1 MLSHIVISVLLCTA
15 SCEPAEIRVWDGDSI
30 RLGMGQQSEAVRILN
45 IDAPEESHPGEP
57 GECLGDAAT
66 SFLIG
71 LIPAGTAV
79 ELEYDEVSHDRYGRD
94 LAGVWVGDLLVNAEV
109 ARAGLAVPV
118 LFDGNDLFHEAV
130 TAAVG
135 EAQAAG
141 VGLWAPDLDCG
152 GLPLP

>member
-1 MLSHIVISVLLCTA
+1 MD
-15 SCEPAEIRVWDGDSI
+15 EPAA
-30 RLGMGQQSEAVRILN
+30 MF
-45 IDAPEESHPGEP
+45 P
-57 GECLGDAAT
+57 T
-66 SFLIG
+66 S
-71 LIPAGTAV
+71 A
-79 ELEYDEVSHDRYGRD
+79 
-94 LAGVWVGDLLVNAEV
+94 V